1 MDGQIDMWIARCILH
16 RQIDF
21 QMDKRDKERK
31 IDEQIDR
38 CIVGQLHEQIDE
50 QKVLKNRQ
58 LYKQIDGQLNRFEYI
73 FNIKYLQVTT

>member
-1 MDGQIDMWIARCILH
+1 MDRSKYGLKDRTIIRWTKLC
-16 RQIDF
+16 
-21 QMDKRDKERK
+21 KERK